1 MALDAISTPTIVE
14 AIPFRG
20 KFLWAINGYE
30 ADAQTAIEIKAAPGT
45 NKSLYITNVVITC
58 NDADS
63 YPWLQDEDDNI
74 LFGRFFPILGTAA
87 GGFVLDH
94 EFKKPLKV
102 ATNKALEIKAAAA
115 GNVSVWIEGATA
127 EG

>member
-14 AIPFRG
+14 TIPHRG
-20 KFLWAINGYE
+20 RFYWAINGY
-30 ADAQTAIEIKAAPGT
+30 DTDLSTAIEIKAAPGL
-45 NKSLYITNVVITC
+45 NKSLYLIHVIITC

-102 ATNKALEIKAAAA
+102 VTNKALELKAAAA
-115 GNVSVWIEGATA
+115 GNVSIWIEGATA
-127 EG
+127 ED